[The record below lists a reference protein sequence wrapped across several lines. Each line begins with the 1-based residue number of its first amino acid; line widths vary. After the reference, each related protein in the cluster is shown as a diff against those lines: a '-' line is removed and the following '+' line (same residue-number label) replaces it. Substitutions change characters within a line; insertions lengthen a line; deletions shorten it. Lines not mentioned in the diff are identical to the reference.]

1 MIDAQAERVSLFN
14 VQSWKVMIVQDGKEL
29 LSAKLEHILVPFE
42 FKHVAPQDLGICPSQ
57 IYLLVKHVILT
68 FYSEETQVMDAPFM
82 DKVIRVCEPVLSGDL
97 MGIEKQARSH
107 SCEAHLVTHFQELV
121 ETSC

>member
-1 MIDAQAERVSLFN
+1 MLHVSCTICIVFMQRFFN
-14 VQSWKVMIVQDGKEL
+14 VQPWKVMIVQDGKEL

-42 FKHVAPQDLGICPSQ
+42 FKHVAPQDLGI
-57 IYLLVKHVILT
+57 

-97 MGIEKQARSH
+97 
-107 SCEAHLVTHFQELV
+107 VTHFQELV